1 MGVPILFSFY
11 CSRFEYCCSNGG
23 GHCFGVNGICYLNGL
38 GYFHVEVDFIECSS
52 WTAQGCVVRNAL
64 WSQNHGTE
72 KAN

>member
-1 MGVPILFSFY
+1 MGAPILFSFY

-23 GHCFGVNGICYLNGL
+23 GHCFGVNGIRYLKGL

-52 WTAQGCVVRNAL
+52 WTAQGCAVQNAL